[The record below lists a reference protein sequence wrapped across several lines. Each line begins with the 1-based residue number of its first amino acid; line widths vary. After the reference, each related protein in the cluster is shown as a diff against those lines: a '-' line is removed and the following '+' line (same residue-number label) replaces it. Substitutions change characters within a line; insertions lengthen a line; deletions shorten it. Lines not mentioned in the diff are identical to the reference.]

1 VGKHEVSA
9 ADSDSRPAAI
19 FLDRDG
25 VINRAVVR
33 EGKPY
38 PPASI
43 DEFVLLEGVVEACG
57 LLKRAGFLLVV
68 VTNQPDVA
76 RGTQSIQAV
85 EKMHSA
91 MCEALP
97 IDRVEVCY
105 DADDSTGSNRRKPGP
120 GMLLDAARTLNVDLS
135 RSIMIGDRWRD
146 IDCGHAAGCTTVFID
161 YGYNEELRAQP
172 DMRAASLLDAARIIV
187 RTAKTE
193 NEAIWQTV

>member
-1 VGKHEVSA
+1 MTGSQA
-9 ADSDSRPAAI
+9 AAI

-38 PPASI
+38 PPASM
-43 DEFVLLEGVVEACG
+43 DEFVFLDGVGEACA
-57 LLKRAGFLLVV
+57 LLKQAGFLLVV

-76 RGTQSIQAV
+76 RGTQSIEAV
-85 EKMHSA
+85 EEMHAA
-91 MCEALP
+91 MCEVLP

-105 DADDSTGSNRRKPGP
+105 DADDSTGSNRRKPRP
-120 GMLLDAARTLNVDLS
+120 GMLLDAASALNVDLS

-161 YGYNEELRAQP
+161 YGYKEQLRAQP
-172 DMRAASLLDAARIIV
+172 DMRAASLLDAARLIV
-187 RTAKTE
+187 GTAGARS
-193 NEAIWQTV
+193 EAICQTV

>member
-1 VGKHEVSA
+1 MGKHEVNA
-9 ADSDSRPAAI
+9 AESDPPQAAI

-25 VINRAVVR
+25 VINQAVVR

-76 RGTQSIQAV
+76 RGTQSVQAV
-85 EKMHSA
+85 EQMHAA
-91 MCEALP
+91 MCKVLP

-105 DADDSTGSNRRKPGP
+105 DADDSTGSDRRKPKP
-120 GMLLDAARTLNVDLS
+120 GMLLDAARALNVDLS

-146 IDCGHAAGCTTVFID
+146 IDCGHAAGCKTVFID
-161 YGYNEELRAQP
+161 YGYKEQLHAQP
-172 DMRAASLLDAARIIV
+172 DIRTASLLDAARLIV
-187 RTAKTE
+187 GTARAG